1 MKTQACHYAK
11 LGIGESQKWLQEDD
25 DQGKDRAEDRNNRDG
40 EDRLIGLRLA
50 GTGNAHDSGSAADTV
65 TAGRQKSQRVIDA
78 QQTGH
83 HIIERDHNGDDED
96 SRLEALQPG
105 AHEDD
110 QVQFEPQENNAGAK
124 KFVRN
129 ESRAFPRHLS
139 DGLTEL
145 DDHAQNK
152 GQNEMTDQ
160 RKTGQ
165 TGQSLTDERTGQR
178 ENEAN
183 DSSALIGKREYV
195 HMKAPYMKF

>member
-50 GTGNAHDSGSAADTV
+50 GTGNANDSGSAADTV